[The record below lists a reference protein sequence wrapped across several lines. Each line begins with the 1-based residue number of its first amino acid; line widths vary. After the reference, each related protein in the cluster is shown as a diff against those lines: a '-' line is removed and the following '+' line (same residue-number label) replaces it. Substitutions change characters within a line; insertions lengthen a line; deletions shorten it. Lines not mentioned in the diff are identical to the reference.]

1 MNSSA
6 LGGHLG
12 FLVTYSKM
20 KKLFAWKGMK
30 SAVGSFVQSCAVC
43 LQAKPD
49 RARYLGLLVP
59 LPIPSE
65 SWQVISMDFIEGLPR
80 SGHANCILVVVDKF
94 SKFAHFIPLLHPFTA
109 TPVAKIFLDNIYR
122 LHGMPCHIISDR
134 DRIFPSSF
142 WLELFKLAKTTLCM
156 SLAYH
161 PQSDGQTE

>member
-1 MNSSA
+1 
-6 LGGHLG
+6 
-12 FLVTYSKM
+12 M

-30 SAVGSFVQSCAVC
+30 SVVHSFVQSYTIC

-49 RARYLGLLVP
+49 RAHYPGLLVP
-59 LPIPSE
+59 LLIPSE
-65 SWQVISMDFIEGLPR
+65 SWKVISMDFIEGLPL
-80 SGHANCILVVVDKF
+80 SGHANCILVVVEKF
-94 SKFAHFIPLLHPFTA
+94 SKFAHFLPLLRPFT
-109 TPVAKIFLDNIYR
+109 TTSVAKVFLDNIYR
-122 LHGMPCHIISDR
+122 LHGVPCHIISDR